1 MIGMKYLYFQDSK
14 KKNLKQLFQI
24 MFKNPVKFLQD
35 DFLLGL
41 SKIDDAYRIKIVN
54 ALDVHV
60 NLDDNVL
67 SLVQRLNALV

>member
-1 MIGMKYLYFQDSK
+1 
-14 KKNLKQLFQI
+14 
-24 MFKNPVKFLQD
+24 MFLNPMKFLQD

-54 ALDVHV
+54 ALDAHV

-67 SLVQRLNALV
+67 SLVQRLNELV